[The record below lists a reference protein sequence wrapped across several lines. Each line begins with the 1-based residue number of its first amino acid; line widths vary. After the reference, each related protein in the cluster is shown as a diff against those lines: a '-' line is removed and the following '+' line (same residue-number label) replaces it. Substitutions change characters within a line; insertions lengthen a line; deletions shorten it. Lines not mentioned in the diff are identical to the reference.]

1 MTLFLW
7 KMTFKKEIQ
16 SLFSDLLDVVFPET
30 CSACGNRLY
39 KNEHMICIYCLSNL
53 PRTHFHNDNENPVY
67 KIFWGRVNVEFATAF
82 LFFSPK
88 GIVQHM
94 IHQLKYKGNKDIGV
108 MLGRMYG
115 RGLKESSVF
124 SSVQCIV
131 PVPLHPAKLRK
142 RGYNQSEMIAE
153 GLSQALQIPVDTG
166 GFKRKKHTE
175 SQTRKSR
182 YKRWENVDNIFERA
196 EAGIFDNKHV
206 LLVDDVIT
214 TGATIEACAQ
224 EILKDKNTKVSVA
237 ALACAMHF

>member
-1 MTLFLW
+1 MFLL
-7 KMTFKKEIQ
+7 KMSFKKNIQ
-16 SLFSDLLDVVFPET
+16 SVFSDLADVIFPET

-39 KNEHMICIYCLSNL
+39 KNEQLICIYCLSNL
-53 PRTHFHNDNENPVY
+53 PRTHFHNDKENPVY
-67 KIFWGRVNVEFATAF
+67 KIFWGRVNVEFAAAF

-94 IHQLKYKGNKDIGV
+94 IHQLKYKGNKDIGI

-115 RGLKESSVF
+115 EELKKSPDF

-131 PVPLHPAKLRK
+131 PVPLHPAKQRK
-142 RGYNQSEMIAE
+142 RGYNQSEMIAQ
-153 GLSQALQIPVDTG
+153 GLAQSLQIPVSTD

-182 YKRWENVDNIFERA
+182 YKRWENVDSIFVRA
-196 EAGIFDNKHV
+196 HVGVFDNKHV

-224 EILKDKNTKVSVA
+224 EILRDNNTRVSVV